1 VQFRPAWAAPR
12 VLDAPEHVAIDPAH
26 VDWGR
31 VRQSKYL
38 VRQVFHYH
46 YGDRIHDLR
55 HRLMVIPPVTFGDQ
69 LRTTYSLRISDPGE
83 VTTSHDAFGNTLL
96 DVRVGTVERSIEFA
110 SWVAVERSGP
120 PGPRLLSDDWRRDPR
135 ALALTDRTTPDEE
148 ILSAADELRATGLVG
163 LGLAEE
169 VNAWVYRRLQY
180 LRGITG
186 VHTTAA
192 QALASGG
199 GVCQDYSHVMIAI
212 CRLLGLPAL
221 YVSGHQ
227 LGEGGTHSWV
237 EVLLPAEDG
246 SGRLV
251 AWAFDPTHGCRADLT
266 YLVVAVGRDY
276 GDVAPTAGSFSGR
289 ASGSLSGHKEVIV
302 TGISYAD

>member
-1 VQFRPAWAAPR
+1 M
-12 VLDAPEHVAIDPAH
+12 LDAPEHVALDLTQ
-26 VDWGR
+26 VDWER
-31 VRQSKYL
+31 VSRSKYL

-46 YGDRIHDLR
+46 YSDRIHDLR
-55 HRLMVIPPVTFGDQ
+55 HRLMVIPPATFGDQ
-69 LRTTYSLRISDPGE
+69 LRTTYSLRMSDAGE

-96 DVRVGTVERSIEFA
+96 DVRIGTVERSLEFA

-120 PGPRLLSDDWRRDPR
+120 PAPRVLSSEWRRDPR
-135 ALALTDRTTPDEE
+135 PLAMTDRTTPDDA
-148 ILSAADELRATGLVG
+148 IRAAADELRATGLE
-163 LGLAEE
+163 GLALAEA
-169 VNAWVYRRLQY
+169 VNAWVYRRLKY

-212 CRLLGLPAL
+212 CRLLDLPAL

-237 EVLLPAEDG
+237 EVLLPAEGG
-246 SGRLV
+246 SGRLLG
-251 AWAFDPTHGCRADLT
+251 WAFDPTHGCRADLT
-266 YLVVAVGRDY
+266 YFVVAVGRDY
-276 GDVAPTAGSFSGR
+276 GDVPPTAGSFSGR
-289 ASGSLSGHKEVIV
+289 AGGSLSGHKEVIV
-302 TGISYAD
+302 TDITYAD